1 MNEKLQ
7 SQEINSDFYSQITFD
22 MDIKIIQERVSFQQ
36 MVLVQLIFIWKR
48 KKPPLYHIQKLTQ
61 NGLKT

>member
-36 MVLVQLIFIWKR
+36 MVLVQLIFI
-48 KKPPLYHIQKLTQ
+48 
-61 NGLKT
+61 

>member
-7 SQEINSDFYSQITFD
+7 SQEINSDFYSQITFH

-36 MVLVQLIFIWKR
+36 MVLVQLIFI
-48 KKPPLYHIQKLTQ
+48 
-61 NGLKT
+61 